1 MRGLGAFGADHALG
15 CSTVRAAIDLF
26 RREPRARW
34 FFGALAQSALGNGA
48 GYVALLL
55 LAYDRWHSP
64 WAITLVLMADL
75 LPAMLLGPVFGAA
88 ADRWSRRT
96 CMVIAD
102 LLRLGA
108 FVGIAFVDGIELTLL
123 LALVA
128 GCGTGLYTPAAL
140 ASLPGLVRPERL
152 PAATSVYGAIA
163 DLGFTVGPAV
173 AAVVLLFGT
182 AEQLTLLNGLTFGI
196 SALVLAR
203 LAFGRAPSMEGPHRS
218 LLAEARDGLAATA
231 GMPGIR
237 ALLGVSAGALFF
249 AGLFNVAELPFADD
263 ILDRGEVGYA
273 VLATAFGAGFI
284 AGSLTG
290 TAGAAPATLKE
301 RFGIGLLVL
310 GAGFAATGLAPGF
323 AVALAAFALG
333 GFGNGMVIV
342 YERQLIQATVPDRL
356 AGRVF
361 GMKDALSAWGFGL
374 AFVSAGALITL
385 IGVRELLVAAGAGA
399 LISWL
404 VARRMLADA
413 FNEREPAPAAA
424 PASGAGAYAVGHG
437 SAGEQSPDLIGRAGS
452 GRGTSLDDRSEGLDD
467 SGVELRPRPGS

>member
-1 MRGLGAFGADHALG
+1 
-15 CSTVRAAIDLF
+15 VRAAIDLF

-34 FFGALAQSALGNGA
+34 FFAALAQSALGNGA

-55 LAYDRWHSP
+55 IAYDRWHSP

-88 ADRWSRRT
+88 ADRWSRKA
-96 CMVIAD
+96 CMVISD
-102 LLRLGA
+102 LLRFGA
-108 FVGIAFVDGIELTLL
+108 FVGIAFVDGIEVTLL

-173 AAVVLLFGT
+173 AAVVLLFGD
-182 AEQLTLLNGLTFGI
+182 AEQLTLLNGATFGI
-196 SALVLAR
+196 SAIVLAR
-203 LAFGRAPSMEGPHRS
+203 LAFGEAPSVEGPHRS
-218 LLAEARDGLAATA
+218 LFAEARDGLAATA

-249 AGLFNVAELPFADD
+249 AGLFNVAELPFAED
-263 ILDRGEVGYA
+263 ILDSGEVGYS

-290 TAGAAPATLKE
+290 TAGAPPATLKN
-301 RFGIGLLVL
+301 RFGVGLLVL
-310 GAGFAATGLAPGF
+310 GAGFVATGFAPGF

-361 GMKDALSAWGFGL
+361 GMKDALSAWGFGV

-385 IGVRELLVAAGAGA
+385 IGVRELLVVAGVGALLSWVVARQMLAKAFTGQEQVVASATVSGASADAAGHG
-399 LISWL
+399 
-404 VARRMLADA
+404 
-413 FNEREPAPAAA
+413 
-424 PASGAGAYAVGHG
+424 GAGQQRTDLVGG
-437 SAGEQSPDLIGRAGS
+437 AGS
-452 GRGTSLDDRSEGLDD
+452 GRRTGGDDRAEGVDD
-467 SGVELRPRPGS
+467 GGVELSPGTGP

>member
-1 MRGLGAFGADHALG
+1 
-15 CSTVRAAIDLF
+15 VRATIDLF
-26 RREPRARW
+26 KAERRARW

-55 LAYDRWHSP
+55 IAYDRWHSP
-64 WAITLVLMADL
+64 WAITLVLLADL

-88 ADRWSRRT
+88 ADRWSRKA

-102 LLRLGA
+102 LLRFGA
-108 FVGIAFVDGIELTLL
+108 FIGIAFVDGIELTLL

-140 ASLPGLVRPERL
+140 ASLPGLVRPQRL

-173 AAVVLLFGT
+173 AALVLLLGS
-182 AEQLTLLNGLTFGI
+182 AEDLTLFNGVTFGI

-203 LAFGRAPSMEGPHRS
+203 LAFGEAPPGAEGTQRS
-218 LLAEARDGLAATA
+218 LLAEARDGLVATA

-249 AGLFNVAELPFADD
+249 AGLFNVAELPFAEDV
-263 ILDRGEVGYA
+263 LDSGEVGYS
-273 VLATAFGAGFI
+273 VLATVFGAGFI

-290 TAGAAPATLKE
+290 SGGAAPAVLKQ
-301 RFGIGLLVL
+301 RFGLGLLVL
-310 GAGFAATGLAPGF
+310 GAGFVLAGAAPGF
-323 AVALAAFALG
+323 GVALFAFVLG

-356 AGRVF
+356 AGRIF
-361 GMKDALSAWGFGL
+361 GMKDALSAWGFGV
-374 AFVSAGALITL
+374 AFVAAGGLITL
-385 IGVRELLVAAGAGA
+385 IGVRELLIVAGIGGMA
-399 LISWL
+399 SWL
-404 VARRMLADA
+404 VARRMLANA
-413 FNEREPAPAAA
+413 FNEREPVRVGASG
-424 PASGAGAYAVGHG
+424 SGAGADAVGH
-437 SAGEQSPDLIGRAGS
+437 AGASQQRADFVGGARDGRSPG
-452 GRGTSLDDRSEGLDD
+452 LDQGAEGLDD
-467 SGVELRPRPGS
+467 GGVELRPGTGS

>member
-1 MRGLGAFGADHALG
+1 
-15 CSTVRAAIDLF
+15 VRAAIELF
-26 RREPRARW
+26 AREPRARW

-55 LAYDRWHSP
+55 IAYDRWHSP

-88 ADRWSRRT
+88 ADRWSRKA

-102 LLRLGA
+102 LLRFVA
-108 FVGIAFVDGIELTLL
+108 FVGIAFVDSIELTLI

-128 GCGTGLYTPAAL
+128 GCGTGLFTPAAL
-140 ASLPGLVRPERL
+140 ASLPGLVRRERL

-173 AAVVLLFGT
+173 AAVVLLFGS
-182 AEQLTLLNGLTFGI
+182 AEQLTAVNGVTFGI

-203 LAFGRAPSMEGPHRS
+203 LSFGEAPPGRERTHKS
-218 LLAEARDGLAATA
+218 LVAEAREGLAAAA

-249 AGLFNVAELPFADD
+249 AGLFNVAELPFAED
-263 ILDRGEVGYA
+263 ILDSGEVGYS

-290 TAGAAPATLKE
+290 TKGAVPAVLKG
-301 RFGIGLLVL
+301 RYRIGLLVL
-310 GAGFAATGLAPGF
+310 GAGFIATGVVPAFGP
-323 AVALAAFALG
+323 ALLAFALG

-356 AGRVF
+356 AGRIF
-361 GMKDALSAWGFGL
+361 GVKDALSAWAFGL
-374 AFVSAGALITL
+374 AFVCAGALITL
-385 IGVRELLVAAGAGA
+385 VGVRELLIAAGVGGFAAWFVSLRALGHAFNARAPVLAGA
-399 LISWL
+399 PALGAS
-404 VARRMLADA
+404 AD
-413 FNEREPAPAAA
+413 
-424 PASGAGAYAVGHG
+424 AVGHG
-437 SAGEQSPDLIGRAGS
+437 AASEQRPDLIGR
-452 GRGTSLDDRSEGLDD
+452 RGGDWDPGLD
-467 SGVELRPRPGS
+467 

>member
-1 MRGLGAFGADHALG
+1 
-15 CSTVRAAIDLF
+15 VRAAIDLF
-26 RREPRARW
+26 RREPHARW

-55 LAYDRWHSP
+55 IAYDRWHSP

-75 LPAMLLGPVFGAA
+75 LPAMLFGPVFGAA
-88 ADRWSRRT
+88 ADRWSRKA
-96 CMVIAD
+96 CIVIAD
-102 LLRLGA
+102 LLRFGA
-108 FVGIAFVDGIELTLL
+108 FVGIAFVDSIELTLL

-163 DLGFTVGPAV
+163 DLGFTVGPA
-173 AAVVLLFGT
+173 AAALVLLFGS
-182 AEQLTLLNGLTFGI
+182 AEQLTLLNGVTFGI
-196 SALVLAR
+196 SAVVLAR
-203 LAFGRAPSMEGPHRS
+203 LAFGEAPTGEASQRS
-218 LLAEARDGLAATA
+218 LFAEARDGLAATA

-249 AGLFNVAELPFADD
+249 AGLFNVAELPFAED
-263 ILDRGEVGYA
+263 ILDSGEVGYS

-310 GAGFAATGLAPGF
+310 GAGFIASGVAPSF

-333 GFGNGMVIV
+333 GLGNGMVIV

-361 GMKDALSAWGFGL
+361 GMKDALSAWGFGI
-374 AFVSAGALITL
+374 AFIVAGALITL
-385 IGVRELLVAAGAGA
+385 IGVRELLVAAGVGA
-399 LISWL
+399 VLSWV
-404 VARRMLADA
+404 VARRMLRNV
-413 FNEREPAPAAA
+413 FNEREPALARA
-424 PASGAGAYAVGHG
+424 PGSGAGADAVRHAG
-437 SAGEQSPDLIGRAGS
+437 AGEKRADLVGGAGNSRRAGLDQ
-452 GRGTSLDDRSEGLDD
+452 GAERLDDG
-467 SGVELRPRPGS
+467 GIELRPGAGS

>member
-1 MRGLGAFGADHALG
+1 
-15 CSTVRAAIDLF
+15 VRAAIDLF

-34 FFGALAQSALGNGA
+34 FFAALAQSALGNGA

-55 LAYDRWHSP
+55 IAYDRWHSP

-75 LPAMLLGPVFGAA
+75 LPAMLFGPVFGAA
-88 ADRWSRRT
+88 ADRWSRKA
-96 CMVIAD
+96 CIVIAD
-102 LLRLGA
+102 LLRFGA

-163 DLGFTVGPAV
+163 DLGFTVGPAL
-173 AAVVLLFGT
+173 AALVLLFGS
-182 AEQLTLLNGLTFGI
+182 AEQLTLLNGVTFGI

-203 LAFGRAPSMEGPHRS
+203 LAFGEAPTGETSQRS
-218 LLAEARDGLAATA
+218 LFAEARDGLAATA

-249 AGLFNVAELPFADD
+249 AGLFNVAELPFAED
-263 ILDRGEVGYA
+263 ILDSGEVGYS

-310 GAGFAATGLAPGF
+310 GAGFIASGVAPSF

-333 GFGNGMVIV
+333 GLGNGMVIV

-374 AFVSAGALITL
+374 AFILAGALITL
-385 IGVRELLVAAGAGA
+385 IGVRELLVAAGVGA
-399 LISWL
+399 VLSWV
-404 VARRMLADA
+404 VARRMLRNV
-413 FNEREPAPAAA
+413 FNEREPALVGA
-424 PASGAGAYAVGHG
+424 PGSGAGADAVGHVG
-437 SAGEQSPDLIGRAGS
+437 AGEQRADLVGGAGNSRRAG
-452 GRGTSLDDRSEGLDD
+452 LDQGAERVDD
-467 SGVELRPRPGS
+467 GGIELRPGAGS

>member
-1 MRGLGAFGADHALG
+1 
-15 CSTVRAAIDLF
+15 VRAAIDLF
-26 RREPRARW
+26 RGEPRARW

-75 LPAMLLGPVFGAA
+75 LPAMVFGPVFGAA
-88 ADRWSRRT
+88 ADRWSRKA
-96 CMVIAD
+96 CMIIAD
-102 LLRLGA
+102 VLRFGA
-108 FVGIAFVDGIELTLL
+108 FVGIAFVDGIELTLV

-140 ASLPGLVRPERL
+140 ASLPGLVRTERL

-163 DLGFTVGPAV
+163 DLGFTVGPAL
-173 AAVVLLFGT
+173 AALVLLFGN
-182 AEQLTLLNGLTFGI
+182 AEQLTLLNGITFGI
-196 SALVLAR
+196 SAVVLAR
-203 LAFGRAPSMEGPHRS
+203 LAFGKTPPAADETPRS
-218 LLAEARDGLAATA
+218 LFAEARDGLVATA

-249 AGLFNVAELPFADD
+249 AGLFNVAELPFAED
-263 ILDRGEVGYA
+263 ILDSGEVGYS

-290 TAGAAPATLKE
+290 SGGAAPAVLKQ

-310 GAGFAATGLAPGF
+310 GAGFIATGLAPGF
-323 AVALAAFALG
+323 AVALLAFVLG

-356 AGRVF
+356 AGRIF
-361 GMKDALSAWGFGL
+361 GMKDALSAWGFGV
-374 AFVSAGALITL
+374 AFVCAGALITL
-385 IGVRELLVAAGAGA
+385 IGVRELLVAAGIGA
-399 LISWL
+399 LLSWL
-404 VARRMLADA
+404 VARRMLANA
-413 FNEREPAPAAA
+413 FNASEPVAAGGQVLG
-424 PASGAGAYAVGHG
+424 ASAEAVGHG
-437 SAGEQSPDLIGRAGS
+437 GGAGEQRPDLVGGAGGS
-452 GRGTSLDDRSEGLDD
+452 RGTGDDDRAQGLDD
-467 SGVELRPRPGS
+467 SGVELGPRTGP